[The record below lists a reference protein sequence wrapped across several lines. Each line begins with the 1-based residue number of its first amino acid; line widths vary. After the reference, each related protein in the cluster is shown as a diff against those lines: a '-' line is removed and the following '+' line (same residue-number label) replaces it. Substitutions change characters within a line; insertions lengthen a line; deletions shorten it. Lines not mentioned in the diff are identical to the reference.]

1 MTMTH
6 LSGSQTR
13 IRVDETYRRNMKN
26 KEPEAVD
33 SASFS
38 GAEFTLPDNVDELS
52 PFCVSRYFGMT
63 LLLKILLN
71 KQAADIQHRTSS
83 SYRFRTDRAI

>member
-52 PFCVSRYFGMT
+52 PFLYFKIFWDDTITQNIVELKNYSTCSRYTTQNEFVMP
-63 LLLKILLN
+63 I
-71 KQAADIQHRTSS
+71 
-83 SYRFRTDRAI
+83 

>member
-1 MTMTH
+1 MK
-6 LSGSQTR
+6 
-13 IRVDETYRRNMKN
+13 VDETYRRNMKN

-33 SASFS
+33 SACFS
-38 GAEFTLPDNVDELS
+38 EFTLPDNVDELS
-52 PFCVSRYFGMT
+52 PCILRYFWMT

-83 SYRFRTDRAI
+83 

>member
-1 MTMTH
+1 MK
-6 LSGSQTR
+6 
-13 IRVDETYRRNMKN
+13 VDETNRRNMKN

-52 PFCVSRYFGMT
+52 PFLYFKIFWDDTITQNIVKQTGSRYTTQNEFV
-63 LLLKILLN
+63 IP
-71 KQAADIQHRTSS
+71 I
-83 SYRFRTDRAI
+83 

>member
-1 MTMTH
+1 MTMTQ
-6 LSGSQTR
+6 LGARQTR
-13 IRVDETYRRNMKN
+13 MKVVETYRRNMKN

-52 PFCVSRYFGMT
+52 PFCISRYLGMT
-63 LLLKILLN
+63 LLLNRQQIYN
-71 KQAADIQHRTSS
+71 TRTSS
-83 SYRFRTDRAI
+83 SCRFRTNRAIQEI